1 MGENFF
7 GPLYEMV
14 KAAFLVSHWE
24 ISVCVAA
31 SMLASVPKCL
41 LSPDMMLCQFFN
53 RQVEPPLFIGSVCA
67 QRGHISTLK
76 KVMTNCVDLDQY
88 VALRKKLVNLRFVK
102 ASIS

>member
-7 GPLYEMV
+7 GPLYEMA

-53 RQVEPPLFIGSVCA
+53 RQVEPPLLICSVCA

-88 VALRKKLVNLRFVK
+88 VALLKSLL
-102 ASIS
+102 I